1 MFLHKLISRT
11 SVFYTTNKHFTSS
24 TVVIMT
30 DLHVGCA
37 CQLTTARKNLEFLSP
52 PHLLRTH
59 TSVQPHPVIPN
70 PALILG
76 LAFVNSSLA
85 FQPRSAV
92 TLNLTRIDSQQEERE
107 PLSSLI
113 PLISQ
118 PTISSPEWALFTCC
132 SSILSLFHHYIP
144 FSSLCSLAF
153 CFSCPVIC
161 LSVFQSNRCVK
172 WLSTLVLFGELIIA
186 VFSPF
191 CDSLT

>member
-1 MFLHKLISRT
+1 MLDVNVSWPLQGKLWETIPP
-11 SVFYTTNKHFTSS
+11 
-24 TVVIMT
+24 
-30 DLHVGCA
+30 
-37 CQLTTARKNLEFLSP
+37 SP
-52 PHLLRTH
+52 PLTSCAPTHPFSHTLSSLTLR
-59 TSVQPHPVIPN
+59 SS
-70 PALILG
+70 LG

-92 TLNLTRIDSQQEERE
+92 TLYLSRTDSQRE
-107 PLSSLI
+107 KRKPLSSLI

-132 SSILSLFHHYIP
+132 FSILSLFHHYIP
-144 FSSLCSLAF
+144 FSSLCSLTF

-186 VFSPF
+186 VPPPPR
-191 CDSLT
+191 DSLT